1 MEEEKKKD
9 GRGGARKGAG
19 RKAVGA
25 EGKMDGRA
33 TFSVSKATEKRIKY
47 LRMFFKDEDMPF
59 TRRFEN
65 WVKEEAEKIGIKVE

>member
-19 RKAVGA
+19 RKAIYKDSPL
-25 EGKMDGRA
+25 EGHT
-33 TFSVSKATEKRIKY
+33 TFRVSKATEKRIYY
-47 LRMFFKDEDMPF
+47 LRQFMKDENPNF

-65 WVKEEAEKIGIKVE
+65 WVKEEAEKLGIIVE